1 MPRENQNA
9 QMVQAHHDRIW
20 AIEPSRMRAYLSTF
34 VVESVLAMS
43 PDDIEARCC
52 PRKCEYF
59 GFDGEPVAARDGRQP
74 QSVVGVLPLVGPITY
89 RPSMFSAYFGGTS
102 LLKWERALAEMV
114 ANPAVGAIVLD
125 IDSPGGSVAGVA
137 EAGERI
143 RQANRVKP
151 IVSVANTITASAAYW
166 LASQSAE
173 IVVTQSGEIGS
184 VGVYSLHL
192 DYSEALKQLG
202 IKATFLFAGDHKVD
216 GNPYEPLSDEAR
228 KAEQASVDDYYREF
242 VDAVAKGRNT
252 TPTAVK
258 RDYGQGRMLRPSQA
272 VEAGMANRI
281 GTIDSA
287 IRLAAGTLK
296 QRARDAAACEALRL
310 ELESV

>member
-9 QMVQAHHDRIW
+9 QMVQAHHNRIW
-20 AIEPSRMRAYLSTF
+20 AIDPSRMRSYLATF
-34 VVESVLAMS
+34 VSESVLSMS
-43 PDDIEARCC
+43 HDEIEARCC

-59 GFDGEPVAARDGRQP
+59 GLEGEAVAVRDGRQA
-74 QSVVGVLPLVGPITY
+74 QSLVGVLPLVGPITY
-89 RPSMFSAYFGGTS
+89 RPSMFSAFFGGTS
-102 LLKWERALAEMV
+102 LMKWERALAEMV
-114 ANPAVGAIVLD
+114 SNPSVGAIVLD

-143 RQANRVKP
+143 RQANRIKP
-151 IVSVANTITASAAYW
+151 IVAVANTITASAAYW

-202 IKATFLFAGDHKVD
+202 IKATFIFAGDHKVD

-228 KAEQASVDDYYREF
+228 KEEQAGVDDYYREF

-252 TPTAVK
+252 TPTVVK
-258 RDYGQGRMLRPSQA
+258 RDYGQGRMLRPAQA
-272 VEAGMANRI
+272 VEAGMATRI

-296 QRARDAAACEALRL
+296 QRSRDALACEALKL
-310 ELESV
+310 ELDRI